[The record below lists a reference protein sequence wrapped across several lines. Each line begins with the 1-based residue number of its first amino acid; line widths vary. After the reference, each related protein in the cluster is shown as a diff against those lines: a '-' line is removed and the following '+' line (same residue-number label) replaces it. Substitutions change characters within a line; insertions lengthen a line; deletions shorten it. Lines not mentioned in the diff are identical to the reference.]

1 MTVRDTLIEKAT
13 EIRQKAYAPYSNF
26 WVGAALLTEDGKI
39 FEGINYENASY
50 GLTIC
55 AERNAIGTMLTEGGQ
70 KIVAMAVATENGVTP
85 CGACRQVMVEFAA
98 ADFPVYIVN
107 TTTGAVRDSSINQLI
122 PDAFDNS
129 QLPEFDGE

>member
-1 MTVRDTLIEKAT
+1 MTSRDTLVKKAT

-26 WVGAALLTEDGKI
+26 LVGAALLTEDGTI

-70 KIVAMAVATENGVTP
+70 KIIAMAVATENGVTP
-85 CGACRQVMVEFAA
+85 CGACRQVMLEFAA
-98 ADFPVYIVN
+98 ANFPVYIVN
-107 TTTGAVRDSSINQLI
+107 TTTGEIRNSSINQLI